1 MGKYFSDAV
10 EQSLRD
16 IYYEMGSGRG
26 QEGFRR
32 LEQASA
38 AGDGDASCIL
48 ARCLCGYQY
57 TWEGH
62 GFPEDDKRAV
72 ALMRRSVEQG
82 SAVGVLLALRS
93 GELKPHVQAK
103 MPFASLSEAFDV
115 VLEKA
120 KQGEPFCQYTVG
132 NAYFWWD
139 FLRIQEKSRN
149 SFASEELFRAY
160 LRENIAKCED
170 WFWKAYRG
178 GMYHAG
184 NNLNQYY
191 QKGDEDLILPHPEKA
206 KEIWRTGA
214 EKGYPPH
221 QYLWARKLSEQ
232 ERHEEA
238 FRLYEKAAKSGETD
252 SWFYVG
258 LAYEEGRGVSK
269 DCTHAARCYEKGVEK
284 NVGCQNR
291 LGALYFE
298 GNGVIKD
305 CEKGVRLLLKAS
317 ESGSK
322 WGSVYLA
329 KAYLNGFGVPKDYAK
344 ARQYLEK
351 ITWADQQANY
361 LWGLIYTQG
370 LGVEANL
377 KRGVEYLQ
385 RAPGNA
391 QAREELEKYK
401 KNLFGK
407 WVRKK

>member
-1 MGKYFSDAV
+1 MGRFFSDTV
-10 EQSLRD
+10 EQALRD
-16 IYYEMGSGRG
+16 IYYEMASGRG

-72 ALMRRSVEQG
+72 ALMRRTVEQG

-93 GELKPHVQAK
+93 GELKPQVQAK
-103 MPFASLSEAFDV
+103 MPFASLSEAFDI

-120 KQGEPFCQYTVG
+120 KQGEPFCQYTIG
-132 NAYFWWD
+132 NVYFWWD
-139 FLRIQEKSRN
+139 FLRIQGKNRN
-149 SFASEELFRAY
+149 SFASEEMFRAY

-170 WFWKAYRG
+170 WFWKAYRN

-191 QKGDEDLILPHPEKA
+191 QKGDEDLILPQPEKA

-221 QYLWARKLSEQ
+221 QYVWAKKLTEQ
-232 ERHEEA
+232 GRHEEA
-238 FRLYEKAAKSGETD
+238 FRWHEKAAKSGETD

-269 DCTHAARCYEKGVEK
+269 DCAHAARCYEKGVDK

-291 LGALYFE
+291 LGALYLE
-298 GNGVIKD
+298 GNGVPKD
-305 CEKGVRLLLKAS
+305 YEKGVRLLLKAS

-329 KAYLNGFGVPKDYAK
+329 KAYLNGFGVPKDYVK

-370 LGVEANL
+370 LGVEENL

-385 RAPGNA
+385 RAPGNP